1 MLKYRNY
8 DSTASLDAFC
18 VEEGI
23 NSLNIDDG
31 QGIEDISSIIDT
43 GEKTLITSLISVSE
57 SFYLMVICYIRQYSL
72 FFNHQIYIPYT

>member
-1 MLKYRNY
+1 MSFKILTLSVYRFIITMLKYRNY

-43 GEKTLITSLISVSE
+43 GEKTLNTSLISVSE
-57 SFYLMVICYIRQYSL
+57 IFDGDML
-72 FFNHQIYIPYT
+72 H

>member
-1 MLKYRNY
+1 MFFSVYSFIITMLIYRNY

-43 GEKTLITSLISVSE
+43 GE
-57 SFYLMVICYIRQYSL
+57 
-72 FFNHQIYIPYT
+72 

>member
-1 MLKYRNY
+1 MSIYRNY

-43 GEKTLITSLISVSE
+43 GE
-57 SFYLMVICYIRQYSL
+57 
-72 FFNHQIYIPYT
+72 

>member
-1 MLKYRNY
+1 MREHLRGIGNFIRFKQSQFHLNTNFSVYTFIITILIYRNY

-43 GEKTLITSLISVSE
+43 GE
-57 SFYLMVICYIRQYSL
+57 
-72 FFNHQIYIPYT
+72 

>member
-1 MLKYRNY
+1 MSFKILTLSVYRFIITMLKYRNY

-43 GEKTLITSLISVSE
+43 GEKTLSTSLISVSE
-57 SFYLMVICYIRQYSL
+57 IFDGDML
-72 FFNHQIYIPYT
+72 H

>member
-1 MLKYRNY
+1 MNTNFSVYTFIITILIYRNY

-43 GEKTLITSLISVSE
+43 GEKTLSISLISVI
-57 SFYLMVICYIRQYSL
+57 FDGDML
-72 FFNHQIYIPYT
+72 H